1 MREVPQAGNVM
12 DPVLPFPISLPPEG
26 SRTLL
31 RALHEQLRAAILDG
45 RLQPGLQLPATRALA
60 DACGVS
66 RNTAVAAYD
75 LLLSEGYLVTRPRS
89 GAYVADV
96 LPQLR
101 NRRAP
106 SGDPAIDRRLSAF
119 WRAPPAF
126 MPASM
131 RSTARF
137 DFRLGVSDKRLFPFE
152 IWRRLST
159 RALRAFATQAPAY
172 SGPQGRQALRDAIA
186 KHVSFARAVAC
197 RAGDIVVTAGSQ
209 QAFDLLA
216 RILITPGRT
225 VVAIENPGYPAL
237 RAALAAAGAR
247 IASVPVDGE
256 GMIVEKLPTDAHVIY
271 VTPSHQFPLGTAMSM
286 RRRAALL
293 EFAQARNAV
302 VIEDDY
308 DGEFRYGGRP
318 LDALQSLDRTE
329 AVFYIGTFSKSLF
342 PGIRLGFVVAPPWA
356 QRALAAAKQC
366 ADMHCAVLEQDTLA
380 TFISEG
386 HMARYVRKMRE
397 VYGARLRV
405 LLTCLRNDFSRWL
418 EPIPSVA
425 GLHVAALA
433 KSSLDLDAVA
443 ERARELD
450 VGVYPLRPYYFGG
463 RAKQGLVFGYG
474 AIEEREIVEG
484 LSRLRRL
491 WSK

>member
-1 MREVPQAGNVM
+1 MREVPQAGNIM
-12 DPVLPFPISLPPEG
+12 DPALPFPVSLPAAG

-60 DACGVS
+60 DVYGVS

-101 NRRAP
+101 NRRVLN
-106 SGDPAIDRRLSAF
+106 GDPTIDRRLSPF
-119 WRAPPAF
+119 WRAPPAII
-126 MPASM
+126 PAHM
-131 RSTARF
+131 QSTARL
-137 DFRLGVSDKRLFPFE
+137 DFKLGVADKRHFPFE
-152 IWRRLST
+152 VWRRLTT
-159 RALRAFATQAPAY
+159 RALRAFATQAPTYA
-172 SGPQGRQALRDAIA
+172 GPYGRQALREAIA

-197 RAGDIVVTAGSQ
+197 RAGDVVVTAGSQ

-216 RILITPGRT
+216 RILITPRRT

-247 IASVPVDGE
+247 IVPVPVDADG
-256 GMIVEKLPTDAHVIY
+256 IVVAKLPTDAQVIC

-302 VIEDDY
+302 VVEDDY
-308 DGEFRYGGRP
+308 DGEFRFGGRP
-318 LDALQSLDRTE
+318 LDALQSLDRAE

-366 ADMHCAVLEQDTLA
+366 ADMHCAVLEQATLA
-380 TFISEG
+380 AFISEG
-386 HMARYVRKMRE
+386 HMARHVRRMRAI
-397 VYGARLRV
+397 YATRLGV
-405 LLTCLRNDFSRWL
+405 LLTCLRRDFSRWL
-418 EPIPSVA
+418 EPIPSAA

-433 KSSLDLDAVA
+433 KSALDCEAIA

-450 VGVYPLRPYYFGG
+450 VGVYPLGPYYSAG
-463 RAKQGLVFGYG
+463 RAKQGLLFGYG
-474 AIEEREIVEG
+474 AIEEREIAEG

-491 WSK
+491 WPR

>member
-1 MREVPQAGNVM
+1 MREVPQIGKLM
-12 DPVLPFPISLPPEG
+12 DPALPFPISLPPEG

-45 RLQPGLQLPATRALA
+45 RLQPGLQLPATRELA
-60 DACGVS
+60 NAYGVS

-75 LLLSEGYLVTRPRS
+75 LLLSEGYLITRPRS

-101 NRRAP
+101 NRRA
-106 SGDPAIDRRLSAF
+106 SGGDPALDRRLSAF
-119 WRAPPAF
+119 WRAPPEI
-126 MPASM
+126 MPADM

-159 RALRAFATQAPAY
+159 RALRAFASQAPAY
-172 SGPQGRQALRDAIA
+172 AGPHGRRALREAIA

-209 QAFDLLA
+209 QAFDLLT
-216 RILITPGRT
+216 RILVTPGRT

-237 RAALAAAGAR
+237 RAALAAVGAR
-247 IASVPVDGE
+247 IAHVPVDSE
-256 GMIVEKLPTDAHVIY
+256 GMIVERLPTDAHVIC

-293 EFAQARNAV
+293 EFAQAHNAV
-302 VIEDDY
+302 IIEDDY
-308 DGEFRYGGRP
+308 DGEFRFGGRP

-342 PGIRLGFVVAPPWA
+342 PGIRLGFVVVPPWA
-356 QRALAAAKQC
+356 QQALAAAKQC
-366 ADMHCAVLEQDTLA
+366 ADMHCAVLEQETLA
-380 TFISEG
+380 AFISEG
-386 HMARYVRKMRE
+386 HMARHVRRMRSI
-397 VYGARLRV
+397 YATRLNL
-405 LLTCLRNDFSRWL
+405 LLTCLRRDFSRWL
-418 EPIPSVA
+418 EPISSIA
-425 GLHVAALA
+425 GLHMAAFA
-433 KSSLDLDAVA
+433 KSPLDLVA
-443 ERARELD
+443 IAEQARELD
-450 VGVYPLRPYYFGG
+450 VGVYSLRPYYFTG

-474 AIEEREIVEG
+474 AIEESGIVEG

-491 WSK
+491 WPK